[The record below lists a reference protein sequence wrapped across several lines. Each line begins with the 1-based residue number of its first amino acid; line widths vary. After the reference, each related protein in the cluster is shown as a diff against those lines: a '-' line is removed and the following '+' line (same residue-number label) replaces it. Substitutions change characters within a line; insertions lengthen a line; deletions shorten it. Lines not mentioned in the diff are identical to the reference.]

1 MSSAAPADAAAT
13 FAAALESG
21 AYFEDPAPAWTAAR
35 QAGAMV
41 KLPFG
46 SGVWA
51 CTTWAGCAAL
61 ARDPRVSSAR
71 ARHLES
77 QLPLEATEVRPF
89 IDLASR
95 MVLYLDPP
103 RHTPVRKRLNR
114 AFTPEVIG
122 RNRARIAAIF
132 EELLDEW
139 IASGSDEIME
149 SLIQPFPTLA
159 MAGWMGLPRV
169 AWPRLLAWAD
179 ALLYVG
185 GSDRIGDAHPDS
197 VRNWLAMVEES
208 RAWLESVVASRRAG
222 GDDLFGLL
230 MEREE
235 GEPLDRDEWVA
246 QALIILIAGHDTTR
260 NLIGSGLHWMLSHG
274 RSYLEFAGD
283 DLAQRLAVDEI
294 LRITSPVAMMGR
306 LAAEDFTFTGAT
318 LRKGE
323 YFLLG
328 WASANRDPGQFPDPD
343 RMDSRRLN
351 NPHLAF
357 GAGPHACLGLHLART
372 EAQIAF
378 ERLFRRLPNL
388 RLGASPP
395 EWKRDPFSHGP
406 ARLHVDYDGRHARP
420 AKPAPL
426 DGHGH

>member
-1 MSSAAPADAAAT
+1 MSCAAPADAAAT

-21 AYFEDPAPAWTAAR
+21 AYFEDSAPAWTAAR

-41 KLPFG
+41 QLPFG

-51 CTTWAGCAAL
+51 CTTWVGCAAL
-61 ARDPRVSSAR
+61 ARDPRVSAAR
-71 ARHLES
+71 ARRLEL
-77 QLPLEATEVRPF
+77 QLPVDPQEVRPF

-103 RHTPVRKRLNR
+103 RHTQVRKRLNR

-122 RNRARIAAIF
+122 RNRTRIAVIF
-132 EELLDEW
+132 EELLEEW

-149 SLIQPFPTLA
+149 TLIQPFPTLVIA
-159 MAGWMGLPRV
+159 DWMGLPRGEW
-169 AWPRLLAWAD
+169 ARFLAWAD

-197 VRNWLAMVEES
+197 IRNWLAMVEEN
-208 RAWLESVVASRRAG
+208 RAYLESAAASRQPG
-222 GDDLFGLL
+222 GSDLFGLL

-235 GEPLDRDEWVA
+235 GEELDREELVA
-246 QALIILIAGHDTTR
+246 QSLIILIAGHDTTR
-260 NLIGSGLHWMLSHG
+260 NLIGSGLHWMLSHAC
-274 RSYLEFAGD
+274 SYLEFAGED
-283 DLAQRLAVDEI
+283 IAQRLAVDEI

-306 LAAEDFTFTGAT
+306 LAAEDFAFGGAT

-323 YFLLG
+323 HFLLA
-328 WASANRDPGQFPDPD
+328 WASANRDPDHFPDPE
-343 RMDSRRLN
+343 RMDPRRLN

-388 RLGASPP
+388 RLAATPP

-406 ARLHVDYDGRHARP
+406 TRLHVDYDGRHVHST
-420 AKPAPL
+420 KL
-426 DGHGH
+426 DTP